1 MKNTTNE
8 QTQTCTNPQTRTGY
22 LSLQK
27 ARTALRQHHIA
38 SLTVNQLSPRE
49 LALASH
55 EKEIAA
61 YEIEAELRKASAR
74 TYANPTL
81 IK

>member
-8 QTQTCTNPQTRTGY
+8 QTITSTNPQTKTGF
-22 LSLQK
+22 LSLTK
-27 ARTALRQHHIA
+27 TRITLRRHHIA
-38 SLTVNQLSPRE
+38 PLTINQLSPHE

-61 YEIEAELRKASAR
+61 FEIEAELKKASAR

>member
-1 MKNTTNE
+1 MKNTINE
-8 QTQTCTNPQTRTGY
+8 QTRTCTNPQAKTGF

-27 ARTALRQHHIA
+27 IKTILRQHHIA
-38 SLTVNQLSPRE
+38 SPTVNQLSPNA

-61 YEIEAELRKASAR
+61 FEIEAELKKASAR

>member
-1 MKNTTNE
+1 MKNTIDE
-8 QTQTCTNPQTRTGY
+8 QKRTYATPRAKTGF

-27 ARTALRQHHIA
+27 IRTVLRQHHTA
-38 SLTVNQLSPRE
+38 SLTVNQLNPHA
-49 LALASH
+49 LALAGH
-55 EKEIAA
+55 EKEIEA
-61 YEIEAELRKASAR
+61 YEIEAELKKASAR